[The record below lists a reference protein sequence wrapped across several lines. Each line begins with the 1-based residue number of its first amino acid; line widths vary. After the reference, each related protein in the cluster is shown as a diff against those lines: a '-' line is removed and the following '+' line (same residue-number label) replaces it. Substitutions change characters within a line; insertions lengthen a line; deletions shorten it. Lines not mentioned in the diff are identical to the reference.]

1 MKQKMKL
8 QIRKMKQEDLGSLYT
23 LLSNEEVMRFLEPPF
38 SEEQTKEFLE
48 TQGLTNEPRVFAVA
62 DKDDL
67 FIGYVIYHPYDERSM
82 EIGWVLSPK
91 IWKQG
96 IASHLTEKLIEKATA
111 EGKDI
116 VIECVPE
123 QFATK
128 QIADKYGFTYLGKSE
143 GLDIYRRF
151 LRQQVRIVDEDIKLI
166 PYYPN
171 SDETL
176 EWYQDPELC
185 KQVDNVDEV
194 YTLEKLNRMYAFL
207 AENGHCYYISYHG
220 KLVGDITLRDNAEI
234 CLVVCKEYQNR
245 HIGRRCVQ
253 NMIELAKEQG
263 LTELKAQI
271 YVFNKQ
277 SQKMFEAVGFR
288 KISEEEWRISLL

>member
-1 MKQKMKL
+1 MDL
-8 QIRKMKQEDLGSLYT
+8 QIRKMKPEDFEPLHA
-23 LLSNEEVMRFLEPPF
+23 LLSNADVMRFLEPPF

-48 TQGLTNEPRVFAVA
+48 TQGLTDEPRVLAVA
-62 DKDDL
+62 DENDL
-67 FIGYVIYHPYDERSM
+67 LIGYVIYHPYDEKSM
-82 EIGWVLSPK
+82 EIGWILPPE

-96 IASHLTEKLIEKATA
+96 IASALTGKLIEKASA
-111 EGKDI
+111 EEKDV
-116 VIECVPE
+116 VIECVPK

-128 QIADKYGFTYLGKSE
+128 RIAAKYGFTYLANSE
-143 GLDIYRRF
+143 GPDIYRRF
-151 LRQQVRIVDEDIKLI
+151 LRQQVRIVDEEIKLI
-166 PYYPN
+166 PYFPN

-207 AENGHCYYISYHG
+207 SEHGHCYYISYHG

-253 NMIELAKEQG
+253 NMIELARD
-263 LTELKAQI
+263 LCFAELKAQI
-271 YVFNKQ
+271 YAFNKQ
-277 SQKMFEAVGFR
+277 SQTMFEAVGFQ
-288 KISEEEWRISLL
+288 KLSKEDWTIALL